1 MANLVQI
8 AEELEYMPKD
18 QLAQMTQ
25 DPNSTY
31 PQFLVLSEI
40 QRRTQLERAY
50 QAQAEGMGP
59 QTTVAEETVAEFM
72 GSQGLQ
78 GMAEQPMPQDMQPPM
93 QPPMQQPMAESPM
106 QMAANG
112 GRTGFMQGGIST
124 RGSLLN
130 TMGIEH
136 TGMTEQE
143 MGNLIGGINREEEQ
157 APRSFGLMDR
167 EIVPEISEPE
177 TDMMADGGRTGFF
190 AMGSTSFGGSPFGG
204 LPDDISNLPDSN
216 AEQPNISEDQQK
228 ELLNELDVSG
238 EQKNFF
244 EKRYTKKDGS
254 IDYGTAA
261 LDGFDVLTTAAL
273 AIPIA
278 GLGIKAGGAAI
289 SGVARAGLAAY
300 RAGKFKPVI
309 EGIKKGLKATYT
321 KPNPAI
327 DDAISYG
334 ARSVNP
340 RMINAQTGATVSER
354 VFSPLRT
361 MFGLGAA
368 GKVTNATVNALR
380 NEEDDE
386 IDNTTTPITTGPTRG
401 PTTDTTTDTKKSGLF
416 SNISQD
422 QGLTIAQLGGV
433 LMGAKNMSELG
444 TGIAGVAGQAQD
456 RRSSAGLQ
464 GAQQAYYEGQVRKI
478 DDEIA
483 NMEPKQLIQLMEV
496 LKDNMKVINEGAGD
510 VSEIP
515 RIQNAINSAL
525 EKYMELT
532 GQEMPLT
539 EEERLKKAL
548 KESLVP

>member
-72 GSQGLQ
+72 GPQGLQ
-78 GMAEQPMPQDMQPPM
+78 GMAEQPMPQDM

-190 AMGSTSFGGSPFGG
+190 AMGSTALSTMTPEDQYLSQQGMI
-204 LPDDISNLPDSN
+204 DDIS
-216 AEQPNISEDQQK
+216 A
-228 ELLNELDVSG
+228 
-238 EQKNFF
+238 
-244 EKRYTKKDGS
+244 RYTDEDGTVNWNQAVKDGV
-254 IDYGTAA
+254 ITAA
-261 LDGFDVLTTAAL
+261 TLATLAPSLTTAA
-273 AIPIA
+273 AVGTGR
-278 GLGIKAGGAAI
+278 GL
-289 SGVARAGLAAY
+289 
-300 RAGKFKPVI
+300 
-309 EGIKKGLKATYT
+309 
-321 KPNPAI
+321 
-327 DDAISYG
+327 
-334 ARSVNP
+334 
-340 RMINAQTGATVSER
+340 
-354 VFSPLRT
+354 
-361 MFGLGAA
+361 LGAA
-368 GKVTNATVNALR
+368 KLFTPTGFKSGLQYLKGASNKVFDKLGQRALSNKYNLGPKSRFGTTQAIPAGIEVAKKAAPRIIGGGILAGTAIDSAIPERAEETITEDKIETPAEMQARIRKEEQDKYQKQLNQLKGLTEGK
-380 NEEDDE
+380 
-386 IDNTTTPITTGPTRG
+386 
-401 PTTDTTTDTKKSGLF
+401 TKKSGLF

-456 RRSSAGLQ
+456 RRSSAGLA
-464 GAQQAYYEGQVRKI
+464 GAQQAYYESQAKEADAKV
-478 DDEIA
+478 A
-483 NMEPKQLIQLMEV
+483 NMKPKELISLMEV
-496 LKDNMKVINEGAGD
+496 SKDMMKAINEGAGD
-510 VSEIP
+510 SSQIAD
-515 RIQNAINSAL
+515 IQAQYKAAYL
-525 EKYMELT
+525 RYMELT
-532 GQEMPLT
+532 GGEMPVADDPYAASGVKIT
-539 EEERLKKAL
+539 
-548 KESLVP
+548 

>member
-72 GSQGLQ
+72 GPQGLQ
-78 GMAEQPMPQDMQPPM
+78 GMAEQPMPQDM

-273 AIPIA
+273 AVA
-278 GLGIKAGGAAI
+278 GVPGCAVGDCIDFAIINIGTEGADEI
-289 SGVARAGLAAY
+289 VTLAAGTGGTLIGSG
-300 RAGKFKPVI
+300 AVLTSDPV
-309 EGIKKGLKATYT
+309 
-321 KPNPAI
+321 N
-327 DDAISYG
+327 DA
-334 ARSVNP
+334 
-340 RMINAQTGATVSER
+340 
-354 VFSPLRT
+354 FS
-361 MFGLGAA
+361 GG
-368 GKVTNATVNALR
+368 
-380 NEEDDE
+380 
-386 IDNTTTPITTGPTRG
+386 
-401 PTTDTTTDTKKSGLF
+401 SGLF
-416 SNISQD
+416 RLRFANVTAS
-422 QGLTIAQLGGV
+422 
-433 LMGAKNMSELG
+433 SE
-444 TGIAGVAGQAQD
+444 
-456 RRSSAGLQ
+456 
-464 GAQQAYYEGQVRKI
+464 
-478 DDEIA
+478 
-483 NMEPKQLIQLMEV
+483 
-496 LKDNMKVINEGAGD
+496 
-510 VSEIP
+510 
-515 RIQNAINSAL
+515 AIVV
-525 EKYMELT
+525 Y
-532 GQEMPLT
+532 
-539 EEERLKKAL
+539 RLA
-548 KESLVP
+548 

>member
-72 GSQGLQ
+72 GPQGLQ
-78 GMAEQPMPQDMQPPM
+78 GMAEQPMPQDMQQPM

-143 MGNLIGGINREEEQ
+143 MGNLIGGINREEDQ

-177 TDMMADGGRTGFF
+177 TDMMADGGRTGFL
-190 AMGSTSFGGSPFGG
+190 AGGNMPFGG
-204 LPDDISNLPDSN
+204 LPDDISNLPG
-216 AEQPNISEDQQK
+216 EDQDIP
-228 ELLNELDVSG
+228 EDVMEEVQSVIASKG
-238 EQKNFF
+238 SDFLKFAGVLKQ
-244 EKRYTKKDGS
+244 DGS
-254 IDYGTAA
+254 IDPLGATLAVASLHPVGRAAGWAAKGTYA
-261 LDGFDVLTTAAL
+261 LGKKYLPGIASGLKGIAQKGYNKAFTRPELIQGQGFTMQTGKNLFSPAKALATTTTAAL
-273 AIPIA
+273 PIGAVRNISNSAQEQYALDQKKAEAEAEAAKIAAEEEAARIA
-278 GLGIKAGGAAI
+278 GLSTAGTA
-289 SGVARAGLAAY
+289 
-300 RAGKFKPVI
+300 
-309 EGIKKGLKATYT
+309 T
-321 KPNPAI
+321 KP
-327 DDAISYG
+327 
-334 ARSVNP
+334 
-340 RMINAQTGATVSER
+340 
-354 VFSPLRT
+354 
-361 MFGLGAA
+361 
-368 GKVTNATVNALR
+368 
-380 NEEDDE
+380 
-386 IDNTTTPITTGPTRG
+386 
-401 PTTDTTTDTKKSGLF
+401 DTKKSGLF

-444 TGIAGVAGQAQD
+444 TGIAGVASQAQD
-456 RRSSAGLQ
+456 RRSSAGLA
-464 GAQQAYYEGQVRKI
+464 GAQQSYYEAQAEQAKAEVAAMPEEQRIAKLKQYEAFADQLSEGEVSLTP
-478 DDEIA
+478 DELAKFNATYLALLGI
-483 NMEPKQLIQLMEV
+483 ETQGDEDF
-496 LKDNMKVINEGAGD
+496 LKGTK
-510 VSEIP
+510 
-515 RIQNAINSAL
+515 
-525 EKYMELT
+525 T
-532 GQEMPLT
+532 G
-539 EEERLKKAL
+539 
-548 KESLVP
+548 